1 MKRNSTL
8 LLLACWLVLLYV
20 VSTITFAA
28 LESVDTDSSAQG
40 SSQTSH
46 ITDNYSSDLH

>member
-1 MKRNSTL
+1 MKRYPTL

-28 LESVDTDSSAQG
+28 FESEKSDSPKKLTSQNLHNLEKQAS
-40 SSQTSH
+40 
-46 ITDNYSSDLH
+46 NY